1 MFLIYIKIV
10 HTCHCGFKQAKGT
23 QFFEQHPSKPAML
36 YRVLYIW
43 GNYAESDITNQFS

>member
-1 MFLIYIKIV
+1 MYLKVV
-10 HTCHCGFKQAKGT
+10 HTCHCGFEQANGT
-23 QFFEQHPSKPAML
+23 QYLEQHPSKPAML